1 MVSDLQ
7 SAYAISVYHIH
18 NDFVTCDDVFDTAL
32 HDQVWQWLTQQRLG
46 GFVCKFLNFWFF

>member
-46 GFVCKFLNFWFF
+46 GFVCVSC